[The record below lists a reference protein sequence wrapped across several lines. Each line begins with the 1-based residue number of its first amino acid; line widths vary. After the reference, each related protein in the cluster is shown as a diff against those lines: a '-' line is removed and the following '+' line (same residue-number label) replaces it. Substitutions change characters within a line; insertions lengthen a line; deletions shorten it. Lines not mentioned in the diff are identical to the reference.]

1 MLKIGDKIK
10 YVKENVFMEFPIGT
24 IFEITDIRAT
34 TLAVVGE
41 YKVGGVTTGKIQGIM
56 SYNEYEKHFE
66 RYIEETTKK
75 QSTYTDWETYE
86 YICDCDCDRCVLQC
100 ICTYMNG
107 SNISDIQYKHNNKRV
122 IAKVCVSGLFPNMP
136 DGKVITVCASCHPE
150 DVFNLNIGLGAC
162 INKLNKKVAQQ
173 IIKNANE
180 NLKKY

>member
-10 YVKENVFMEFPIGT
+10 YVKENVFMEFPLGT

-41 YKVGGVTTGKIQGIM
+41 YKVNGVTTGKIQGIM

-66 RYIEETTKK
+66 KYVEKEADKRS
-75 QSTYTDWETYE
+75 QYTNWKTIA
-86 YICDCDCDRCVLQC
+86 ICNGDCRGCYSYCLCGYLEGV
-100 ICTYMNG
+100 
-107 SNISDIQYKHNNKRV
+107 DIWYKHNNKRV
-122 IAKVCVSGLFPNMP
+122 VAKVCVPDLFPNML

-150 DVFNLNIGLGAC
+150 DVFDLNVGLDAC

>member
-10 YVKENVFMEFPIGT
+10 YVKENVFMEFPLGT

-41 YKVGGVTTGKIQGIM
+41 YKVGGITTGKIQGIM

-75 QSTYTDWETYE
+75 QSTYTDWETIS
-86 YICDCDCDRCVLQC
+86 ICGEGGCRECGAYCLCDYLDGGD
-100 ICTYMNG
+100 MH
-107 SNISDIQYKHNNKRV
+107 YKHNNKRV
-122 IAKVCVSGLFPNMP
+122 VAKVCVPNLFPNMLN
-136 DGKVITVCASCHPE
+136 GKVITVCASCHPE
-150 DVFNLNIGLGAC
+150 DVFNLNTALKVC
-162 INKLNKKVAQQ
+162 VDKLNKKVAQQ